1 MLVRPMD
8 EISLL
13 EVLEAV
19 EGRMFASLPLKKD
32 LPHPAGERLLGVLGD
47 ITEYARGEL
56 QTIKLSDFAKVEAN
70 AEMTSKQKIRGR
82 KQQDGS

>member
-1 MLVRPMD
+1 MLVRPLD

-13 EVLEAV
+13 EVIEAV

-32 LPHPAGERLLGVLGD
+32 LPHPAGERLLDVLGG

-56 QTIKLSDFAKVEAN
+56 QTIKLSDFANVEADF
-70 AEMTSKQKIRGR
+70 EPTSKKNAKARQR
-82 KQQDGS
+82 